1 MDEVETRELM
11 TATAQRC
18 HDPYLRCAFYG
29 AAQTALGV
37 TGCCTIAHSPQGC
50 YLLVDAAFGWQDA
63 DYTETHI
70 LSTKL
75 CEDEIVHGG
84 EDTLARTILEAQELE
99 VPIMFVISACGPEIV
114 GDDIVAVCEDM
125 RSQVNFE
132 IVPIES
138 AGFRGNQNDGTD
150 IALDAILKRLTT
162 PIGEKTPNSVCLVA
176 PHANSNPSW
185 GGDLAWV
192 KNILSQMGVKVLATL
207 THDTA
212 LTEFQDVARAETSI
226 VLSHDAGQKAAD
238 YLAREYGTEQL
249 FADLPLPVG
258 FTNTRR
264 WLSELGRRFG
274 AEKTAAKLIN
284 EGEKMVV
291 EQCRRKGLEQFFMH
305 RAPAAVVADAT
316 VGIPLLH
323 FIAEDLEMIP
333 ELLCLRSCL
342 PGAKEI
348 LEQELKELDLKPRII
363 YNADVYQSKLAIG
376 EAKPEIVFGS
386 NIERHATEELGIPF
400 VFRLSYPI
408 SRFRTIDREYFGYT
422 GMLNL
427 IEFIQNDWLDRFRS
441 KERRYK
447 PRW

>member
-1 MDEVETRELM
+1 
-11 TATAQRC
+11 
-18 HDPYLRCAFYG
+18 
-29 AAQTALGV
+29 
-37 TGCCTIAHSPQGC
+37 
-50 YLLVDAAFGWQDA
+50 
-63 DYTETHI
+63 
-70 LSTKL
+70 
-75 CEDEIVHGG
+75 
-84 EDTLARTILEAQELE
+84 
-99 VPIMFVISACGPEIV
+99 
-114 GDDIVAVCEDM
+114 
-125 RSQVNFE
+125 
-132 IVPIES
+132 
-138 AGFRGNQNDGTD
+138 
-150 IALDAILKRLTT
+150 
-162 PIGEKTPNSVCLVA
+162 
-176 PHANSNPSW
+176 
-185 GGDLAWV
+185 
-192 KNILSQMGVKVLATL
+192 
-207 THDTA
+207 
-212 LTEFQDVARAETSI
+212 
-226 VLSHDAGQKAAD
+226 
-238 YLAREYGTEQL
+238 
-249 FADLPLPVG
+249 
-258 FTNTRR
+258 
-264 WLSELGRRFG
+264 
-274 AEKTAAKLIN
+274 
-284 EGEKMVV
+284 MVV